1 MTLLSYYL
9 ICLGIF
15 LFVWH
20 LVISDQKRLKAQ
32 FLCQVCDALL
42 DNKETPP
49 CCFQCY
55 ALGLSEVFEEREAF
69 EVLANRQNAEIN

>member
-1 MTLLSYYL
+1 MTFLSYYL
-9 ICLGIF
+9 ICLGIL

-32 FLCQVCDALL
+32 FLCQMCDVVL
-42 DNKETPP
+42 DKKETPP

-55 ALGLSEVFEEREAF
+55 SLGLNEFFEEEGF
-69 EVLANRQNAEIN
+69 GVLANRQNAEIN